1 MTLRDMSREGFA
13 DTIARF
19 AHAYATQ
26 VEADHEETTREP
38 RQRGIPIERNV

>member
-1 MTLRDMSREGFA
+1 MTLRDMSSKGRV
-13 DTIARF
+13 DTIVHF